1 VGVPWNGPALVDG
14 KPWPFASDSVVWL
27 VPGAHVVQPAPG
39 GPPAIRVL
47 DFNGDLKTAG
57 VTSAGIE
64 FAYQSSARA
73 LALLE
78 RPPAKLQIDGV
89 ESTPDMTG
97 NVLLLPRGQ
106 HYVTLH

>member
-1 VGVPWNGPALVDG
+1 M
-14 KPWPFASDSVVWL
+14 
-27 VPGAHVVQPAPG
+27 PGAHVVESATAG
-39 GPPAIRVL
+39 SAAMRVL
-47 DFNGDLKTAG
+47 DFNGDLKMAG
-57 VTSAGIE
+57 VTPAGIE

-78 RPPAKLQIDGV
+78 RAPAKLQIDGV
-89 ESTPDMTG
+89 ERTPDMTG